1 MESNILYYGDN
12 LDIMHKHIPDNSV
25 DLIYIDPPFFSSKAY
40 EVIFGDA
47 KEKRMFE
54 DRWKG
59 KVGFYVDWMIPRLT
73 QMQRVLTATGS
84 IYVHLDWHAVHY
96 IKIAMD
102 NIFGYDNFLNDIVWH
117 YRRWS
122 GEAKRFQKMHD
133 TILFYAKENGKQKF
147 NILYTP
153 YTEKSLARKQHYH
166 TRIKGDDVYVTSISP
181 KGVRENDVWTI
192 PLINSQAKERLGYP
206 TQKPESLLRRIIE
219 ASSDPND
226 IVADFFCG
234 CGTTLAVAQQLGRR
248 WVGCDV
254 SPTALRLVKQRLIKY
269 GATDVKEVGV
279 PKTLD
284 ELKAMKPFEFQNY
297 IVDFIQGVHNPK
309 LTGEGGVDGWT
320 VFKHHPIQIKQQEH
334 VGRPEIQ
341 KFESAIRKERRDIGY
356 IFAFSFSRPA
366 YEEIARSRQ
375 QDNINIELV
384 DVMEMMTK
392 ESLPSFP

>member
-1 MESNILYYGDN
+1 METNTLYYGDN
-12 LDIMHKHIPDNSV
+12 LDIMHKHIPANSI

-47 KEKRMFE
+47 KERRMFE

-59 KVGFYVDWMIPRLT
+59 RVTFYVDWMIPRLT
-73 QMQRVLTATGS
+73 QMQRILAPTGS

-96 IKIAMD
+96 IKVAMD
-102 NIFGYDNFLNDIVWH
+102 SIFGYDNFLNDIVWH

-133 TILFYAKENGKQKF
+133 TILFYAKDNGKQKF
-147 NILYTP
+147 NVLYTP
-153 YTEKSLARKQHYH
+153 YTPKSLARKQHYH

-181 KGVRENDVWTI
+181 KGVRENDVWVI

-206 TQKPESLLRRIIE
+206 TQKPESLLKRIIE
-219 ASSDPND
+219 ASSDSD
-226 IVADFFCG
+226 DVVADFFCG
-234 CGTTLAVAQQLGRR
+234 CGTTVAVAQQLGRR
-248 WVGCDV
+248 WIGCDV
-254 SPTALRLVKQRLIKY
+254 SPTALRLVKHRLIRY
-269 GATDVKEVGV
+269 GATDIKEVGV

-320 VFKHHPIQIKQQEH
+320 VFNHHPIQIKQQEH

-341 KFESAIRKERRDIGY
+341 KFESAIRRERKDIGY
-356 IFAFSFSRPA
+356 FFAFSFSRLA
-366 YEEIARSRQ
+366 YDETARCRQ

-384 DVMEMMTK
+384 DVMEMMAK
-392 ESLPSFP
+392 ESPPGFS